1 MLKLNIDGSYSESTG
16 AAGAGMILRDE
27 HGRIVF
33 SSCRF
38 LNRCGSA
45 LEAELSACMEGM
57 SLALEW
63 SQQDVLVETDF
74 MEVAKMIN
82 NPSRDSSQLGHLVE
96 HVKHLMNQGR
106 RFVVNKI
113 SREMNQASDLLARFG
128 RLEE

>member
-1 MLKLNIDGSYSESTG
+1 
-16 AAGAGMILRDE
+16 MILRDE

-38 LNRCGSA
+38 LSHCGSA
-45 LEAELSACMEGM
+45 LKAELSACMEGM

-63 SQQDVLVETDF
+63 SRQDALVETNS
-74 MEVAKMIN
+74 MKVVKMIN

-96 HVKHLMNQGR
+96 HVKHLMKQGR

-113 SREMNQASDLLARFG
+113 SRKLNQASHLLARFG
-128 RLEE
+128 RLE